1 MFFSAYS
8 VVKDKQMKIKL
19 SDYVFKFLANAGVK
33 DVFLLPGGGC
43 MHLVDSLGKRKDI
56 SYTCFLHEQAAV
68 IAAEAYGQYT
78 NRPGVALVTTGP
90 GSTNAITGVAG
101 AWIDSTPLLVL
112 SGQAKRQDLR
122 HHTGVRQMGIQEV
135 DIVSLVA
142 PITKYAKT
150 VMEPEKIKYHM
161 QRALHL
167 AITGRKGPV
176 WLDIPLDVQGSVIEE
191 ESLSGFDV
199 PVQKIDRKELRR
211 QAKQTFELL
220 GKAKRPVILVG
231 NGVRSTGC
239 SDAFYQLIDKLRIPV
254 LTTWKAA
261 DLIPE
266 NHDLY
271 CGKPG
276 AIGQRGANFTQ
287 QNSDWIMCLGA
298 RLDLC
303 QVAHNYPNFA
313 REAKK
318 VIVDIDTA
326 EIRKVK
332 TFGVNIDVEVN
343 SDVGHFLG
351 QLNDSLKEE
360 NPRNYTEWLK
370 RCLQWKKEY
379 PVVLPE
385 YRKTTGLINPYVL
398 VDVLSDILDE
408 DDLIV
413 PGSSG
418 ACAELTQQAYRL
430 KQGQRLLN
438 TPGLGAMGFGLPAS
452 IGACIAGGKKR
463 TISIIGDGGLQH
475 NIQELETLSRLQLP
489 IKIFILNN
497 NGYGSIKAMQENH
510 FDGRYVCC
518 DPESGLTFPDICRVG
533 SAYGLK
539 TTRIEN
545 QENLGE
551 KIAQVIQADGT
562 IICDLLI
569 DPDVPT
575 LPRISSQVL
584 PDGKIVSK
592 PMEDLW
598 PFLNRDE
605 FHKNMLTKPL

>member
-1 MFFSAYS
+1 MEI
-8 VVKDKQMKIKL
+8 KRDKPVNMKIKL
-19 SDYVFKFLANAGVK
+19 SDYIFKFLSHEGIK

-43 MHLVDSLGKRKDI
+43 MHLLDSLGQREGI
-56 SYTCFLHEQAAV
+56 NYTCFLHEQAAV

-78 NRPGVALVTTGP
+78 NHLGVALVTTGP

-101 AWIDSTPLLVL
+101 AWIDSTPILVL

-142 PITKYAKT
+142 PITKYAVT
-150 VMEPEKIKYHM
+150 VLEPAKIKYHL
-161 QRALHL
+161 QKALHL
-167 AITGRKGPV
+167 ATMGRKGPV

-191 ESLSGFDV
+191 ESLIGFDA
-199 PVQKIDRKELRR
+199 PVQKMERKELGR
-211 QAKQTFELL
+211 QAKRALELL

-231 NGVRSTGC
+231 NGVRSAEC
-239 SDAFYQLIDKLRIPV
+239 SDVFCQIIDKLQIPV
-254 LTTWKAA
+254 LATWKAA
-261 DLIPE
+261 DLISE
-266 NHDLY
+266 DHDLN

-287 QNSDWIMCLGA
+287 QNSDWVMCLGA

-318 VIVDIDTA
+318 IIVDIDA
-326 EIRKVK
+326 MEIKKLK
-332 TFGVNIDVEVN
+332 TFGMGIDIEVHA
-343 SDVGHFLG
+343 DVKDFLF
-351 QLNDSLKEE
+351 QLNDLVREEDLKDH
-360 NPRNYTEWLK
+360 TEWLA
-370 RCLQWKKEY
+370 RCRKWKTEY
-379 PVVLPE
+379 PVILPE
-385 YRKTTGLINPYVL
+385 YNHVTGRINTYAL
-398 VDVLSDILDE
+398 VDVLSEILE
-408 DDLIV
+408 ENDLLV

-418 ACAELTQQAYRL
+418 ACAEIVQQAYRI
-430 KQGQRLLN
+430 KKGQRLLN

-452 IGACIAGGKKR
+452 IGACIAGGKRR

-497 NGYGSIKAMQENH
+497 GGYGSIKAMQENH
-510 FDGRYVCC
+510 FDSRYVCC
-518 DPESGLTFPDICRVG
+518 DPESGLTFPDICRVA
-533 SAYGLK
+533 SAYGLE
-539 TTRIEN
+539 TTRIET

-551 KIAQVIQADGT
+551 KIAQAIQTDGT
-562 IICDLLI
+562 IICDLLM
-569 DPDVPT
+569 DPDVST
-575 LPRISSQVL
+575 IPRISSQVL
-584 PDGKIVSK
+584 PGGQIVSK

-598 PFLNRDE
+598 PFLDRDE
-605 FHKNMLTKPL
+605 FHANMLIDLYCN